1 MRRILRLI
9 ALIGIVIGGNASE
22 IDPSKR
28 FTIVGRDLEN
38 NNQIG
43 LKDEDNDSN
52 ASLSPVV
59 EVSMKEVNDKGE
71 PRTTVLTKGHF
82 VDGEV
87 VLEGEIDESTLVHIS
102 TRNSKNEE
110 ISVSTTVMPG
120 GEAVSIVLVQL
131 KDSPAEQLYLLGASN
146 QTASTDESFLI
157 TGNYELDDNADDGI
171 LLKASLF
178 TTIENEDGVPRR
190 NVLGTVLLDDGNFS
204 FEADIDEPR
213 VAKLEV
219 FNGRNLV
226 WDTLMVVEPQVEITI
241 SRHGPDNVLH
251 EPSAKAGSQVRLLDS
266 WRLSD
271 EFLSF
276 HHKSYTAGKKLLEEL
291 GPGKPLSAEVM
302 TLWQEL
308 ETRKAKELKRLALE
322 SEDPF
327 DSLLALELAAQYYL
341 IPRILDANEVVA
353 IYDKLSTSMNEDVV
367 ARRITPTRNRLAAD
381 VARVA
386 NFERLVLGEEVPDFT
401 LPDLDGDKH
410 SLKEIIEENDMV
422 FIDFWASWCGPCI
435 AAFPELKELHTKYK
449 DQGFEIVTIS
459 VDMNFQDW
467 EDSSDEQKFPWIDL
481 GELKNLNGATSVD
494 YGVSFL
500 PTNYLI
506 DSNKQIV
513 RKNIK
518 PSDLKTVLL
527 DRLEKSSS
535 DD

>member
-1 MRRILRLI
+1 
-9 ALIGIVIGGNASE
+9 
-22 IDPSKR
+22 
-28 FTIVGRDLEN
+28 
-38 NNQIG
+38 
-43 LKDEDNDSN
+43 
-52 ASLSPVV
+52 
-59 EVSMKEVNDKGE
+59 
-71 PRTTVLTKGHF
+71 
-82 VDGEV
+82 
-87 VLEGEIDESTLVHIS
+87 
-102 TRNSKNEE
+102 
-110 ISVSTTVMPG
+110 
-120 GEAVSIVLVQL
+120 
-131 KDSPAEQLYLLGASN
+131 
-146 QTASTDESFLI
+146 
-157 TGNYELDDNADDGI
+157 
-171 LLKASLF
+171 
-178 TTIENEDGVPRR
+178 
-190 NVLGTVLLDDGNFS
+190 
-204 FEADIDEPR
+204 
-213 VAKLEV
+213 
-219 FNGRNLV
+219 
-226 WDTLMVVEPQVEITI
+226 
-241 SRHGPDNVLH
+241 
-251 EPSAKAGSQVRLLDS
+251 
-266 WRLSD
+266 
-271 EFLSF
+271 
-276 HHKSYTAGKKLLEEL
+276 
-291 GPGKPLSAEVM
+291 
-302 TLWQEL
+302 
-308 ETRKAKELKRLALE
+308 
-322 SEDPF
+322 
-327 DSLLALELAAQYYL
+327 
-341 IPRILDANEVVA
+341 
-353 IYDKLSTSMNEDVV
+353 MNEDVV

-481 GELKNLNGATSVD
+481 GELKNLNGATAVD